1 MTDKENSG
9 PVRGSGDFLKDMGYS
24 DPEEMR
30 VKFALAN
37 MIALE
42 IDDRHLKQAEVART
56 VGISQSDVSRIVN
69 GVVKEYSIF
78 RLMRV
83 LTALGKDVSI
93 GVSDATSERGMI
105 VAAEPARATAPTPL
119 PPR

>member
-1 MTDKENSG
+1 MTDTENSG
-9 PVRGSGDFLKDMGYS
+9 PVRGGGDLLKDMGYA

-37 MIALE
+37 MMALE
-42 IDDRHLKQAEVART
+42 IEDRNLKQAEVAKAA
-56 VGISQSDVSRIVN
+56 GLSQSDVSRIAN
-69 GVVKEYSIF
+69 GVVKEYSEF

-93 GVSDATSERGMI
+93 GVSDAKSERGVI
-105 VAAEPARATAPTPL
+105 AAVETTREAEPALL
-119 PPR
+119 PSS